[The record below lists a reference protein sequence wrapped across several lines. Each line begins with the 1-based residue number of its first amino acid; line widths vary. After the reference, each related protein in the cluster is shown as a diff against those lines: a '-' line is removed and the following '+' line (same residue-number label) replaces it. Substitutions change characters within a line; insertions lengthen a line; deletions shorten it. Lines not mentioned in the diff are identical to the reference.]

1 MPILHDLRYAV
12 RTLRRMPALTSA
24 ALFSLTLGIGSSA
37 AIFSLVDAAM
47 IRRPPFADADRLAVL
62 NIEQRTPREGEL
74 RHRWSWPRFQLLKR
88 YVRSFEGVATSS
100 NNVVTVTGSSH
111 PEPLAIEIV
120 SPDYLSVMRAPLVT
134 GRGFVNDDGIAAAT
148 SHSVIISQDVW
159 QRRFGAVE
167 DIVGSTLELNGV
179 ALTVVGVAAR
189 GFNGL
194 SGLAQAWIPAAVAP
208 LVTYRDYLTT
218 NQNFITVV
226 GRLRRDVTIDSA
238 RGELA
243 VVGRRI
249 HAEQP
254 SETDTPQDE
263 FSATAMRLNDARID
277 VVTRRA
283 LMLLGGAAAM
293 LLLIACANVA
303 GLLVGRAA
311 ARRREIAIRL
321 AIGSGRAR
329 LVRQMLIEGG
339 VLAGAAGVL
348 TLAVTAWVMPFL
360 RIPTTLARG
369 RNFYGAIGEFATPSV
384 DWRLFA
390 FTFAVSACTV
400 LLFALL
406 PALRSTRTT
415 LAADL
420 KAGGAPRS
428 GGTAGLG
435 LREAVVGLQVCLA
448 VVLLAGCGLLLS
460 SYARLRQ
467 APLGFDPDGLVTFMI
482 RPSEVKYDTTAAP
495 ALLDRVLEE
504 IERVPGVEAAT
515 VDGCAPLSTQCAN
528 ASLRIVGRPLA
539 DPADA
544 PAVLR
549 HYVSPNHFKAL
560 RVPILRGRGLDGR
573 DRAGS
578 PAVVVINEAAAQRF
592 WPGEDPVGRRVWFE
606 GAAAFGSSEAS
617 AEIVG
622 IVGNVAYQPL
632 NENAVQPDFF
642 TAYAQ
647 FTYPNR
653 MVLVRAAAGES
664 LALVPQLAQAVRR
677 ADPDLALFDVQT
689 MEARAQLSW
698 SKHSFQTA
706 LFGIIAFIALSVAA
720 TGVFAV
726 TSFFVSSRSREI
738 GVRLALG
745 ANSAQIFRAIMAPT
759 MRFALPGAAG
769 GILGALLLGRT
780 MRAALFETSP
790 LDPGVLGGAVFVLI
804 AAVIAAS
811 YVPLRRALAVN
822 PVDVLRSE

>member
-1 MPILHDLRYAV
+1 VSILQDLRYAV
-12 RTLRRMPALTSA
+12 RTLWRTPVFTCA

-47 IRRPPFADADRLAVL
+47 LRRPPFPDADRLAVL
-62 NIEQRTPREGEL
+62 NITQRTPHEGEL
-74 RHRWSWPRFQLLKR
+74 RHRWSWRRFQLLKR
-88 YVRSFEGVATSS
+88 DVQSFERVATSS
-100 NNVVTVTGSSH
+100 NNVVTMTGSSD
-111 PEPLAIEIV
+111 PQPLAVEIV
-120 SPDYLSVMRAPLVT
+120 STDYLNVMRAALIS
-134 GRGFVNDDGIAAAT
+134 GRGFVEGDAIGGAA
-148 SHSVIISQDVW
+148 SHAVVIGHDVW
-159 QRRFGAVE
+159 QRRFGGIEHV
-167 DIVGSTLELNGV
+167 VGSTLELNGV
-179 ALTVVGVAAR
+179 AFTVIGVAAR
-189 GFNGL
+189 GFNGV
-194 SGLAQAWIPAAVAP
+194 SGLAQAWIPATVAP
-208 LVTYRDYLTT
+208 LVTYRHYLTT
-218 NQNFITVV
+218 NQNFITVI

-238 RGELA
+238 RAELA
-243 VVGRRI
+243 ILGRHI

-254 SETDTPQDE
+254 SDIETPQDE
-263 FSATAMRLNDARID
+263 FSATAMTLNDARID

-283 LMLLGGAAAM
+283 LMLLAAAAAM

-329 LVRQMLIEGG
+329 LVRQMLVEGG
-339 VLAGAAGVL
+339 VLAAAAGVL
-348 TLAVTAWVMPFL
+348 TVTVTAWVMPFL
-360 RIPTTLARG
+360 RIPVTLARG
-369 RNFYGAIGEFATPSV
+369 RNFYGAVGEFATPTV
-384 DWRLFA
+384 DWRLVA
-390 FTFAVSACTV
+390 FTFVVCACTV

-406 PALRSTRTT
+406 PALRSTRVAI
-415 LAADL
+415 AADL
-420 KAGGAPRS
+420 KSGGAAVS
-428 GGTAGLG
+428 GAAGRLS
-435 LREAVVGLQVCLA
+435 LRQTIVGLQVCLA
-448 VVLLAGCGLLLS
+448 VVLLVGCGLLLS

-467 APLGFDPDGLVTFMI
+467 APLGFDPDGLITFMI
-482 RPSEVKYDTTAAP
+482 RPSEVKYDTTRAP
-495 ALLDRVLEE
+495 ALIARVLEE

-528 ASLRIVGRPLA
+528 GSLRIVGRPLTA
-539 DPADA
+539 QTNA

-549 HYVSPNHFKAL
+549 HYVSPNHFKTL
-560 RVPILRGRGLDGR
+560 RVPIIRGRPLEES

-592 WPGEDPVGRRVWFE
+592 WPGEDPIGKRVWFE
-606 GAAAFGSSEAS
+606 DAAAFDSPEAS

-622 IVGNVAYQPL
+622 IAANVAYQPL
-632 NENAVQPDFF
+632 NEHAIQPDFF
-642 TAYAQ
+642 TPYAQ

-653 MVLVRAAAGES
+653 MVLVRAAGEA
-664 LALVPQLAQAVRR
+664 LAVVPQLAQAVRR
-677 ADPDLALFDVQT
+677 ADPDLALFDIQT

-698 SKHSFQTA
+698 SKYTFQSA
-706 LFGIIAFIALSVAA
+706 LFVIIAFIALSVAA

-726 TSFFVSSRSREI
+726 TSFYVTSRSREI

-745 ANSAQIFRAIMAPT
+745 ANTGQIAAAIMRPT
-759 MRFALPGAAG
+759 IRFALPGAAA

-780 MRAALFETSP
+780 MRAALYETSP